1 MFRNKIIKNCPA
13 DSYSMPSLE
22 GLSSANKG
30 KFRPPKANPVDIER
44 EAFEKGFASGEKAG
58 YEMGKQKA
66 ALLLDHLENLF
77 QEMSTLKE
85 KMLSELEPQMVV
97 LAITMARKIL
107 REELSTHP
115 EIIEKMVKEAINKIS
130 KTGPITIKV
139 NRSLYDLL
147 VEKKEE
153 YQELFPDLIFELDPK
168 GPNGGAVVHSLSE
181 EVQTDL
187 DFQLSNIIEELRNH
201 SGNA

>member
-1 MFRNKIIKNCPA
+1 MFKNKIIKNCPA
-13 DSYSMPSLE
+13 DSYSMPCLE
-22 GLSSANKG
+22 GLSSAGKG
-30 KFRPPKANPVDIER
+30 KSGPPKKNHEDIER
-44 EAFEKGFASGEKAG
+44 EAFEKGYASGEKAG

-66 ALLLDHLENLF
+66 ALLLGQLENLF
-77 QEMSTLKE
+77 KEMTTLKE
-85 KMLSELEPQMVV
+85 KMFSEFEPQMTM

-115 EIIEKMVKEAINKIS
+115 EVIEKMIKEAITKIS
-130 KTGPITIKV
+130 KTGPITIKA
-139 NRSLYDLL
+139 NKSLYHLL

-153 YQELFPDLIFELDPK
+153 YRELFPDLIFELDHHC
-168 GPNGGAVVHSLSE
+168 PNGGAVIHSLSE

-187 DFQLSNIIEELRNH
+187 DFQLSNIIEELRNR